1 MDINNINNKN
11 SENYIDKFDNEKKG
25 FDNKSGK
32 TNELDKDAFF
42 KLLMA
47 QFSNQDPLNPMEDK
61 EFIAQMAQFSTLEQ
75 VQSLNKNFT
84 NSQKEIKASID
95 NLNNNYI
102 DASIETLKE
111 IINLRK
117 ALEAYLAKEDKPSTP
132 EPEENEE

>member
-1 MDINNINNKN
+1 MGINNVNNKEHT
-11 SENYIDKFDNEKKG
+11 ENIYKLDNDKKLNNEVKKG
-25 FDNKSGK
+25 DNLG
-32 TNELDKDAFF
+32 KDAFLN
-42 KLLMA
+42 LLVA
-47 QFSNQDPLNPMEDK
+47 QLSNQDPLNPMEDK

-84 NSQKEIKASID
+84 TSQEEIKESIN

-117 ALEAYLAKEDKPSTP
+117 ALEAYLDKTENPSTP
-132 EPEENEE
+132 EE